1 MKNYYVL
8 GLAVLLLILAA
19 NSLFVVRET
28 ERAVMLRFGE
38 LVNADISPG
47 LHVKIPWVNQVRKFD
62 ARIQIEDSVPA
73 DFFTLEQKA
82 LVVDSYAKWRIVDV
96 GQFYVSTQGEV
107 SRAGTLLA
115 QRVNDG
121 LRDQIGERTLQEVV
135 AGERDQLMLDLTAN
149 LNMDSAVDIGIEV
162 IDVRVKRIDL
172 PEDVRDSVYE
182 RMITERNREA
192 QELRSRGD
200 ELAIGIRADADRQAI
215 IFEAEAYRDA
225 ENIRGEGD
233 ARATAVYADAYNKD
247 PEFYAFTR
255 SLNAYRET
263 FKNKGDVLL
272 LDPDSRRLAPTS
284 TVCAL
289 CALYVLCVEFS
300 RLLPRQQRVNLVAIR
315 RAARGA
321 GLGYAERCRGIG
333 EAHRLFQRRAFRQRH
348 RQPGIK
354 SIARASRIHHIH
366 KKTVHKRCI
375 RVAHDLRASRAQ
387 GNHRCLVVAG

>member
-1 MKNYYVL
+1 MKKYYGI
-8 GLAVLLLILAA
+8 GLAVLLLVLAA

-38 LVNADISPG
+38 LVNADIPPG

-62 ARIQIEDSVPA
+62 ARIQSEDSVPA
-73 DFFTLEQKA
+73 RFLTLEQKA
-82 LVVDSYAKWRIVDV
+82 LVVDSYAKWRILDV
-96 GQFYVSTQGEV
+96 GQFYIRTQGDE
-107 SRAGTLLA
+107 SRAGSLLA
-115 QRVNDG
+115 QRINDG
-121 LRDQIGERTLQEVV
+121 LRDQIGARTLQEVV

-149 LNMDSAVDIGIEV
+149 LNMSAEQDVGIEV

-172 PEDVRDSVYE
+172 PEDVRGSVYE

-272 LDPDSRRLAPTS
+272 LDPDSEYFRYLKD
-284 TVCAL
+284 L
-289 CALYVLCVEFS
+289 D
-300 RLLPRQQRVNLVAIR
+300 N
-315 RAARGA
+315 
-321 GLGYAERCRGIG
+321 G
-333 EAHRLFQRRAFRQRH
+333 ETEQ
-348 RQPGIK
+348 
-354 SIARASRIHHIH
+354 
-366 KKTVHKRCI
+366 
-375 RVAHDLRASRAQ
+375 
-387 GNHRCLVVAG
+387 